1 MEIKWLMVAWA
12 VIMTGMF
19 AGMSYEAKTRADCRV
34 AFAQSNKT
42 ADEIVKLCGK

>member
-1 MEIKWLMVAWA
+1 MEMKWLMVAWA

-19 AGMSYEAKTRADCRV
+19 AGLGYEAHTKVECRM

-42 ADEIVKLCGK
+42 VDEIVKLCGK